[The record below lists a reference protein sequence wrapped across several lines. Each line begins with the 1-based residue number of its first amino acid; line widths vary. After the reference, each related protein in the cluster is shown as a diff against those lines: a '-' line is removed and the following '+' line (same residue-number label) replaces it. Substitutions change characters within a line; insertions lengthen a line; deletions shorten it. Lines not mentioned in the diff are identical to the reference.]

1 MYCGRKAPNSDVT
14 SAVTDANIRSKW
26 VQENQQDH
34 RRVRIWQQSRMK
46 CGWEGIALSASLGQI
61 DIAPAA
67 NDTYAVHHQK
77 LMIRIIRRKVIA
89 RRSIQSTM
97 LSTHQFLITMA
108 TLMIRQD
115 KELTTNRDIGYLS
128 CFLIAHQTT
137 DSMHTPRR
145 IGKRISTKGGN
156 ERQGNQSKWR
166 INYI

>member
-1 MYCGRKAPNSDVT
+1 M
-14 SAVTDANIRSKW
+14 
-26 VQENQQDH
+26 
-34 RRVRIWQQSRMK
+34 
-46 CGWEGIALSASLGQI
+46 SASLGQI

-97 LSTHQFLITMA
+97 LSTHQFLMTMA
-108 TLMIRQD
+108 NMMIRQD

-156 ERQGNQSKWR
+156 ERQGNQCKQMNMSKCNKSTNAKLYKL
-166 INYI
+166 NYFAVLHQFSS